1 MAGNA
6 DHDWVLWRRTRGGLA
21 YPSVSVASVTNRGQ
35 TCDIVEQKEF
45 LMNNE
50 QKFFIMATSLR
61 APEPFNFSSSDL
73 ASE

>member
-35 TCDIVEQKEF
+35 TCDIVEQIEF
-45 LMNNE
+45 FVKND
-50 QKFFIMATSLR
+50 QKFL
-61 APEPFNFSSSDL
+61 
-73 ASE
+73 

>member
-50 QKFFIMATSLR
+50 QKFFIMAI
-61 APEPFNFSSSDL
+61 PGPFSFIFVFSNKITIL
-73 ASE
+73 